1 MQVICNKCS
10 EDVTMEVS
18 FQTKPPYE
26 LVDNHE
32 CEVDQVELTIRALE
46 AGFIL

>member
-18 FQTKPPYE
+18 FQTKSPYE
-26 LVDNHE
+26 LVNNHE
-32 CEVDQVELTIRALE
+32 CEVDQAELMIKALE
-46 AGFIL
+46 AGFVL